1 MEDEARAQLDRL
13 LTARAQA
20 PQQSNT
26 AERRTQQADYAAGTS
41 AAFRPRDEEGQP
53 NLVLAE
59 AGTGVG
65 KTLGYLAP
73 RPCGLPRTMRQ
84 YGFLPTP
91 GTCNARLI
99 KNWIACSRIV
109 PRKATTSWC
118 ARARKLP
125 VLLNYQEAVLASG
138 KNDRDTQGMVLMARW
153 LHRTY
158 AGDLEGG
165 DLPGW
170 LVELFGPR
178 YTTDLSDHRG
188 ECLYTACAHYNKC
201 FIEKNVRA
209 AKNAKI
215 VVANHAWS

>member
-1 MEDEARAQLDRL
+1 MQQVPPL
-13 LTARAQA
+13 LF
-20 PQQSNT
+20 
-26 AERRTQQADYAAGTS
+26 GH
-41 AAFRPRDEEGQP
+41 DEEGQP

-73 RPCGLPRTMRQ
+73 ATVWAAKNNAPVWISTYTRNLQRQ
-84 YGFLPTP
+84 IDQELDRMFEDR
-91 GTCNARLI
+91 AQ
-99 KNWIACSRIV
+99 KSHHV
-109 PRKATTSWC
+109 VVRKGRENYLC
-118 ARARKLP
+118 
-125 VLLNYQEAVLASG
+125 LLNYQEAVLASG

-209 AKNAKI
+209 AKKRENRCSQPCSGDDA
-215 VVANHAWS
+215 S